1 MKILIIAGGKFEY
14 KFAVSF
20 LEKNKYDYV
29 IAVDKGLEY
38 AKKLSVVPDLWLGDF
53 DSVSY
58 KELGAEFPQMEIQSF
73 NSEKDETDTELAV
86 NKAVQLKGD
95 FDIICGM
102 GGRMDHFFGVIHN
115 LKRATDVGLVGRVVD
130 SSNVIAL
137 KKETFE
143 IKKKEFSGKYIS
155 FMPFCGKVANLK
167 LKGFKYTLEGYDLKP
182 GESRC
187 ISNELENDVA
197 TVSFDNGYLLVIESL
212 DIETE

>member
-38 AKKLSVVPDLWLGDF
+38 AKELSIVPDLWLGDF
-53 DSVSY
+53 DSVCHKDFG
-58 KELGAEFPQMEIQSF
+58 KEFSQMEILSF
-73 NSEKDETDTELAV
+73 NAEKDETDTELAI
-86 NKAVQLKGD
+86 NKAVEMKAD

-102 GGRMDHFFGVIHN
+102 GGRMDHFFGVVHN
-115 LKRATDVGLVGRVVD
+115 LKRATDAGLVGRVVD

-137 KKETFE
+137 KKESFE
-143 IKKKEFSGKYIS
+143 ILKKDFSGKYIS
-155 FMPFCGKVANLK
+155 FMPFGGSVTNLK
-167 LKGFKYTLEGYDLKP
+167 IEGLKYTLDGYDLKP

-187 ISNELENDVA
+187 ISNEPAEETA
-197 TVSFDNGYLLVIESL
+197 KVSFDSGYLLVIESL

>member
-38 AKKLSVVPDLWLGDF
+38 AKKLALVPDLWLGDF
-53 DSVSY
+53 DSVCHKDLG
-58 KELGAEFPQMEIQSF
+58 KEFSHMEILSF
-73 NSEKDETDTELAV
+73 NCEKDETDVELAI
-86 NKAVQLKGD
+86 NKAVEMKGD
-95 FDIICGM
+95 FDIICGT
-102 GGRMDHFFGVIHN
+102 GGRMDHFFGMIHN
-115 LKRATDVGLVGRVVD
+115 LKRATDVGLVGRIVD

-137 KKETFE
+137 KKEDFE
-143 IKKKEFSGKYIS
+143 IKRNNFNGKYVS
-155 FMPFCGKVANLK
+155 FMPFGGGVTNLK
-167 LKGFKYTLEGYDLKP
+167 LKGFKYTLDGYDLKP

-187 ISNELENDVA
+187 ISNELADDVA
-197 TVSFDNGYLLVIESL
+197 AVSFDSGYLLVIESL

>member
-1 MKILIIAGGKFEY
+1 MRILIIAGGKFEY

-38 AKKLSVVPDLWLGDF
+38 AKELSIVPDLWLGDF
-53 DSVSY
+53 DSVCHKDLG
-58 KELGAEFPQMEIQSF
+58 KECLGMEIMSF
-73 NSEKDETDTELAV
+73 NSEKDETDTELAI
-86 NKAVQLKGD
+86 NKAVELNSD

-115 LKRATDVGLVGRVVD
+115 LKRATDAGLIGRVVD
-130 SSNVIAL
+130 SSNVIML
-137 KKETFE
+137 KKENFE
-143 IKKKEFSGKYIS
+143 IRKADFSGKYIS
-155 FMPFCGKVANLK
+155 FMPFGGCVTNLK
-167 LKGFKYTLEGYDLKP
+167 LKGFKYTLDGYDLKP

-187 ISNELENDVA
+187 ISNELADDVA
-197 TVSFDNGYLLVIESL
+197 YVSFDNGYLLVIESL

>member
-38 AKKLSVVPDLWLGDF
+38 AKKLSLIPDMWLGDF
-53 DSVSY
+53 DSVCHKDLG
-58 KELGAEFPQMEIQSF
+58 KEFLGMEIMSF
-73 NSEKDETDTELAV
+73 NSEKDETDTELAI
-86 NKAVQLKGD
+86 NKAVEMNAD

-102 GGRMDHFFGVIHN
+102 GGRMDHFFGVVHN
-115 LKRATDVGLVGRVVD
+115 LKRATDAGLVGRIVD
-130 SSNVIAL
+130 PSNVIML
-137 KKETFE
+137 KKDSFE
-143 IKKKEFSGKYIS
+143 IKKSDFNGKYIS
-155 FMPFCGKVANLK
+155 FMPFGGIVTNLK
-167 LKGFKYTLEGYDLKP
+167 IEGLKYTLDGYDLKP

-187 ISNELENDVA
+187 ISNEPTEETA
-197 TVSFDNGYLLVIESL
+197 KVSFDSGYLLVIESL

>member
-14 KFAVSF
+14 EFVVSF
-20 LEKNKYDYV
+20 LEKNKYDHV

-38 AKKLSVVPDLWLGDF
+38 AKKLSIVPDLWLGDF
-53 DSVSY
+53 DSVCY
-58 KELGAEFPQMEIQSF
+58 KELGKEFPLMEILSF
-73 NSEKDETDTELAV
+73 NSEKAETDTELAI
-86 NKAVQLKGD
+86 NKAVELNAD

-102 GGRMDHFFGVIHN
+102 GGRMDHFFGVVHN
-115 LKRATDVGLVGRVVD
+115 LKRATDAGLVGRVVD

-137 KKETFE
+137 KNGEFE
-143 IKKKEFSGKYIS
+143 IRKHDFNGKYIS
-155 FMPFCGKVANLK
+155 FMPFGGNVTNLT
-167 LKGFKYTLEGYDLKP
+167 LKGFKYTLDGYDLKP

-187 ISNELENDVA
+187 ISNELAEDTA